1 MFRLHAVDG
10 VGMQKAVFYAILGIS
25 IVITAISLGYST
37 SRYVSARSYVPP
49 APQADPAPVSAPGR
63 KALPL
68 EQWTNLFA
76 PSAGMEIPSR
86 LPGGGAGQPVAASN
100 TPYVLLGTITS
111 EYQALRRAVL
121 WAEGMTNPLLVRE
134 KEEIEPGVR
143 VASVEREHVLLQ
155 RGAREERIDLLPVG
169 SRARTPVPGA
179 ATAAPPAA
187 SRARETRSAP
197 AAGVAVNVNRIG
209 ENAYSLDEA
218 TIGQLTGNINQ
229 FMTQVRIIPYFE
241 GNKSAGYRLAAMRP
255 GSAFEQLGFRG
266 GDVIQRVNDVELTT
280 PEKMYTIFQ
289 NLKDEKRV
297 TVDVLRQG
305 QKTTLRYEIR

>member
-1 MFRLHAVDG
+1 
-10 VGMQKAVFYAILGIS
+10 MQRTVFYAILGIS

-37 SRYVSARSYVPP
+37 SRYVSARTYAPP
-49 APQADPAPVSAPGR
+49 APRADPAPAAARGSEA
-63 KALPL
+63 ALPA
-68 EQWTNLFA
+68 ERWTNLFA
-76 PSAGMEIPSR
+76 PSAGMGIPSR
-86 LPGGGAGQPVAASN
+86 LPGGGAPAAVVAESD
-100 TPYVLLGTITS
+100 TDYVLLGTIYS
-111 EYQALRRAVL
+111 DSRAFRRAIL
-121 WAEGMTNPLLVRE
+121 WAEGMTNPLLARE
-134 KEEIEPGVR
+134 QEEIEPGVR
-143 VASVEREHVLLQ
+143 VASVGREHVVLH
-155 RGAREERIDLLPVG
+155 RGAREERVELLPVG
-169 SRARTPVPGA
+169 SRARTPAPRVAAGA
-179 ATAAPPAA
+179 TKTVA
-187 SRARETRSAP
+187 RAREARAAP
-197 AAGVAVNVNRIG
+197 AAGVAVNVSRIG